1 MGTNIRPATLTT
13 NNTGNP
19 YLATSPPAWN
29 PNMPTGSL
37 PVGSPMAEATQARTQ
52 ELTTSSQQQA
62 NEFAPQPVPIP
73 SLKEAPT
80 STTVDTINPDRGQ
93 ENGDRPYV
101 SKIGIL
107 TSSLPAYHNAF
118 MEAREKD
125 KRSTRL
131 QEQGQ
136 PLDADEM
143 NTQSRVA
150 LNDGPKEQSSEEQ
163 AETMRRLKPHSRSTI
178 QLQHITED
186 LKMQSLGTPG
196 GTEKTRPRHKTT
208 KWQFGIR
215 SRNEPVDAMKCLFRA
230 LDMMPWCSWRMEAPK
245 AFGQANA
252 KGEQEIGPFPVTVQ
266 GATHIPH
273 AEHNLSESPEK
284 DRHGRPGDY
293 LPAHKIR
300 PRPREP
306 RQPTVSHP
314 SSPDR
319 PNFED
324 SGYSSEN
331 DSDVDANVFYE
342 GYAPENAW
350 VIHVRWQKNGMAAPG
365 VPITASAQSS
375 VIDLHYSTSPTHTS
389 SGVYN
394 DKRRPSAAS
403 YVVSGP
409 STNASTTSV
418 AGVPRSIATGTCS
431 FVYFDLQIYVLEQD
445 VYLVDFKNAGYE
457 AIVGERK
464 VLMKKNRRSA
474 RKEGGEAGGHGAGE
488 GEWAFEAVGSGR
500 RLGDK
505 DVTSPQPFLDLA
517 MKLVIHLAK
526 GGH

>member
-1 MGTNIRPATLTT
+1 
-13 NNTGNP
+13 
-19 YLATSPPAWN
+19 
-29 PNMPTGSL
+29 MPTGSL
-37 PVGSPMAEATQARTQ
+37 PMASPLAEGAQARTQ
-52 ELTTSSQQQA
+52 DLTHSSQQQS
-62 NEFAPQPVPIP
+62 NQFAPQPDPFP
-73 SLKEAPT
+73 SLNEDPT
-80 STTVDTINPDRGQ
+80 STTVDTINPNRRQ

-118 MEAREKD
+118 MEARDKD

-136 PLDADEM
+136 PLDADEV
-143 NTQSRVA
+143 NTQSREA
-150 LNDGPKEQSSEEQ
+150 LNAGPKEQSSEEQ
-163 AETMRRLKPHSRSTI
+163 AETLRRLKPHSRSTI

-186 LKMQSLGTPG
+186 LKMQSLGTPA

-230 LDMMPWCSWRMEAPK
+230 LEMMPFCSWRVDAPK
-245 AFGQANA
+245 SYGQGDGN
-252 KGEQEIGPFPVTVQ
+252 GEQETGPFPVTVQ
-266 GATHIPH
+266 GATHIAH
-273 AEHNLSESPEK
+273 AEHSLSESPEK
-284 DRHGRPGDY
+284 ERRARPGDY

-300 PRPREP
+300 PRPRQP
-306 RQPTVSHP
+306 SQPTVSHP

-350 VIHVRWQKNGMAAPG
+350 VIHVRWQKNGMSPPG
-365 VPITASAQSS
+365 MRISASAESS
-375 VIDLHYSTSPTHTS
+375 AVDLNYSTSPTYTS
-389 SGVYN
+389 TGVYDN
-394 DKRRPSAAS
+394 QRRPSTAS
-403 YVVSGP
+403 YIVSGP
-409 STNASTTSV
+409 STNASTTSM
-418 AGVPRSIATGTCS
+418 AGFPRSVATGTCS

-457 AIVGERK
+457 AIIGERK
-464 VLMKKNRRSA
+464 VLIKKHGSRPG
-474 RKEGGEAGGHGAGE
+474 KEGGETGAHGAGE
-488 GEWAFEAVGSGR
+488 GEWTFEPVGSGR
-500 RLGDK
+500 RLGEK